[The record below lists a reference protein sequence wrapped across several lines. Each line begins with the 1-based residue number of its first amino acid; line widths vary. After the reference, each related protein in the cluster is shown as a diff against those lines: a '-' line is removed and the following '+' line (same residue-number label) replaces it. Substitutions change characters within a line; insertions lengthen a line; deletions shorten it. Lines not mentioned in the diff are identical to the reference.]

1 MALNCGIIGLPNVGK
16 STIFNAL
23 VGGKAVVA
31 NYPFSTVDPN
41 IGMAVVPDE
50 RLTRLTQIFKSKKTT
65 QTVIEFRDIAGLV
78 QGSSEGEGLGN
89 QFLGQ
94 VREADALVHVVRCF
108 ANPDVMHVVGE
119 VDPERDIGL
128 IETELMLADLQ
139 TLDRR
144 REKLEKK
151 VRAGEAGAA
160 QEMAFLGGLIER
172 LGKGEWLGGGTFSDA
187 EQVWLREYQLLTAKP
202 MVFAVNIG
210 EGQEETQA
218 VRRVAELA
226 VARGARVVT
235 IAGSIEAEVSTLAP
249 DDRADYLRELGIGE
263 GGLVR
268 LVRTAYDLLGLI
280 TFFTAGETESR
291 AWTIREGTRAAQAA
305 GKIHSDMERGFIR
318 AEVYHYSDLIA
329 CGSEAVVKEK
339 GLFRL
344 EGRDYLI
351 KDGDVMF
358 FRFNV

>member
-16 STIFNAL
+16 STIFNAM

-41 IGMAVVPDE
+41 IGVAVVPDE

-65 QTVIEFRDIAGLV
+65 PTVIEFRDIAGLV
-78 QGSSEGEGLGN
+78 QGSSVGEGLGN

-94 VREADALVHVVRCF
+94 IREADALVHVVRCF

-139 TLDRR
+139 TLERR

-160 QEMAFLGGLIER
+160 QEMAFLSGLIER

-202 MVFAVNIG
+202 MVFAVNVG
-210 EGQEETQA
+210 EGQEETPA

-235 IAGSIEAEVSTLAP
+235 IAGNIEAEVSTLAP

-268 LVRTAYDLLGLI
+268 LVRTAYDLLGLV

-291 AWTIREGTRAAQAA
+291 AWTIREGTKAAQAA

-318 AEVYHYSDLIA
+318 AEAYHYNDLIA
-329 CGSEAVVKEK
+329 CGSEAGVKEK

-351 KDGDVMF
+351 KDGDVLF

>member
-23 VGGKAVVA
+23 TGGKAMVA
-31 NYPFSTVDPN
+31 NYPFSTVEAN
-41 IGMAVVPDE
+41 VGVAVIPDE

-65 QTVIEFRDIAGLV
+65 PTAIEFRDIAGLV
-78 QGSSEGEGLGN
+78 QGSSLGEGLGN
-89 QFLGQ
+89 QFLSQ

-108 ANPDVMHVVGE
+108 DNPDVMHVVGE
-119 VDPERDIGL
+119 VDPERDVGL

-139 TLDRR
+139 TLERR
-144 REKLEKK
+144 KEKLEKK

-160 QEMAFLGGLIER
+160 QEMAFLDGLIER
-172 LGKGEWLGGGTFSDA
+172 LGKGEWLGSGASSAA
-187 EQVWLREYQLLTAKP
+187 EQAWLREYQLLTAKP
-202 MVFAVNIG
+202 IVFAVNVG
-210 EGQEETQA
+210 EGREETPA

-226 VARGARVVT
+226 AARGARAVT
-235 IAGSIEAEVSTLAP
+235 IAGSIEAEVSTLSSGE
-249 DDRADYLRELGIGE
+249 RADYLRELGIGE

-291 AWTIREGTRAAQAA
+291 AWTVRGGTKAAQAA

-318 AEVYHYSDLIA
+318 AEVYHYDDLIA
-329 CGSEAVVKEK
+329 CGNEAGVKEK

-344 EGRDYLI
+344 EGREYVI

>member
-31 NYPFSTVDPN
+31 NFPFSTVEPN
-41 IGMAVVPDE
+41 IGIALVPDE

-65 QTVIEFRDIAGLV
+65 PTTIEFRDIAGLV
-78 QGSSEGEGLGN
+78 KGASLGEGLGN

-94 VREADALVHVVRCF
+94 IREADALVHVVRCF
-108 ANPDVMHVVGE
+108 HDPDVMHVVGE

-128 IETELMLADLQ
+128 IETELILADLE
-139 TLDRR
+139 TLERR
-144 REKLEKK
+144 RDRLEKK
-151 VRAGEAGAA
+151 VRAGEASAVK
-160 QEMAFLGGLIER
+160 EMPFLLALIDR
-172 LGKGEWLGGGTFSDA
+172 MGKGEWIGGQAFTVE
-187 EQVWLREYQLLTAKP
+187 EQAWLREYSLLTAKP
-202 MVFAVNIG
+202 VVFAANVG
-210 EGQEETQA
+210 EGPEGDAA
-218 VRRVAELA
+218 VSRLDAFVA
-226 VARGARVVT
+226 ARKANLVKLSGR
-235 IAGSIEAEVSTLAP
+235 IEAEVAALAS
-249 DDRADYLRELGIGE
+249 DEQAEYLRELGMGE
-263 GGLVR
+263 PGLVR

-291 AWTIREGTRAAQAA
+291 AWTVRRGTKAAQAA

-318 AEVYHYSDLIA
+318 AEVYRYDDLIA
-329 CGSEAVVKEK
+329 CGTEAGVKEK

-344 EGRDYLI
+344 EGRDYII

>member
-41 IGMAVVPDE
+41 IGVAVVPDE
-50 RLTRLTQIFKSKKTT
+50 RLTRLTQLFTSKKTT
-65 QTVIEFRDIAGLV
+65 PTVIEFRDIAGLV

-139 TLDRR
+139 VLDRR
-144 REKLEKK
+144 RDKLEKK

-172 LGKGEWLGGGTFSDA
+172 LGKGEWLGSGSFSDA

-210 EGQEETQA
+210 EGQEGA
-218 VRRVAELA
+218 PSVRRVSELA
-226 VARGARVVT
+226 VTRGARVVT
-235 IAGSIEAEVSTLAP
+235 IAGSIEAEVSSLEP
-249 DDRADYLRELGIGE
+249 GDRIDYLRELGIGE

-291 AWTIREGTRAAQAA
+291 AWTVREGTKAAQAA

-318 AEVYHYSDLIA
+318 AEVYHYNDLIA
-329 CGSEAVVKEK
+329 CGSEAGVKEK

-344 EGRDYLI
+344 EGRDYLV